1 MVYADTNERNFSPDQ
16 VDVYTEEDTK
26 LTTNENDFK
35 VYNDEKITRVN
46 VKNVEN
52 LSSYEDDENQ
62 DLRSNSNNIYTA
74 RE

>member
-1 MVYADTNERNFSPDQ
+1 
-16 VDVYTEEDTK
+16 VYTEEDTK